1 MLLTQKL
8 RLAAD
13 FINNHLAQ
21 SQMERVAETGLY
33 DATDTDNNR
42 VHGLFV
48 CIYVCAR
55 AEAGKGRPEDVKH
68 VTTHMDMDDEKSTVS
83 IRYFEQKHRKAC

>member
-1 MLLTQKL
+1 MLLTRKL

-33 DATDTDNNR
+33 DATDTENNR

-48 CIYVCAR
+48 CIYVY
-55 AEAGKGRPEDVKH
+55 VQ
-68 VTTHMDMDDEKSTVS
+68 
-83 IRYFEQKHRKAC
+83 EQKQARVGQKTSSM